1 MHILRGRN
9 YKYQKIVMDDDSF
22 TLNIIDLQDL
32 YKTEIKYQQN
42 LAQLDESLLYED
54 NLKCTDKALI
64 DKIKTKVNNIRQMPK
79 ILRIVSIEINQLNY
93 PQELRISCLCDD
105 GQVATLLY
113 ENSLGELIRIP
124 YKSTPQ

>member
-1 MHILRGRN
+1 
-9 YKYQKIVMDDDSF
+9 MDDDSF